1 MNISQQVIAC
11 LIGIDRSLI
20 GNGVKHSLEVI
31 SLFSDIEIHS
41 LSSGSIVEDWQIP
54 MNWIINNGSI
64 SDPDNGEEIVS
75 HRDSFL
81 RVVKH
86 SESFFGTISFEQLKK
101 HLFVGEEHIPYR
113 TSYYSKKWGFC
124 INNSEYVKLS
134 NKPFL
139 NINLDTIK
147 VQGEL
152 YYGEYLLRGISKK
165 EILITS
171 YICHPN
177 LVNDN
182 LSGIASLVQLMNFLG
197 ARESLNYSYR
207 FLIIP
212 ETIGS
217 ISWLANNKTNNIVF
231 GLNLHCM
238 SGVGPITFKKSPRN
252 HSLLNHLISEYSTCI
267 DTREFEPFGSDER
280 QFSTNASNL
289 DFGTLSRTPFGEFP
303 EYHKSSDSI
312 SNYNLECHKQIDNW
326 LSDFILKIDTI
337 DAFTRFDKKTKGE
350 IFLSKYNLYRS
361 IGGVGNGED
370 IKMKI
375 INWLLFLSQNS
386 FVSAQIVALKL
397 DVDIHLVNDVIKEL
411 VQKKL
416 LY

>member
-1 MNISQQVIAC
+1 MV
-11 LIGIDRSLI
+11 
-20 GNGVKHSLEVI
+20 
-31 SLFSDIEIHS
+31 
-41 LSSGSIVEDWQIP
+41 
-54 MNWIINNGSI
+54 
-64 SDPDNGEEIVS
+64 
-75 HRDSFL
+75 
-81 RVVKH
+81 
-86 SESFFGTISFEQLKK
+86 
-101 HLFVGEEHIPYR
+101 
-113 TSYYSKKWGFC
+113 
-124 INNSEYVKLS
+124 
-134 NKPFL
+134 
-139 NINLDTIK
+139 
-147 VQGEL
+147 
-152 YYGEYLLRGISKK
+152 
-165 EILITS
+165 
-171 YICHPN
+171 
-177 LVNDN
+177 
-182 LSGIASLVQLMNFLG
+182 LVQSHL
-197 ARESLNYSYR
+197 
-207 FLIIP
+207 
-212 ETIGS
+212 
-217 ISWLANNKTNNIVF
+217 
-231 GLNLHCM
+231 
-238 SGVGPITFKKSPRN
+238 KKSPRN
-252 HSLLNHLISEYSTCI
+252 HSLINHLISEYSTCI

>member
-1 MNISQQVIAC
+1 MNISKHIIAC
-11 LIGIDRSLI
+11 LIGIDRSLV
-20 GNGVKHSLEVI
+20 GNGVKHSLDVI
-31 SLFSDIEIHS
+31 SLFSEIKIHS
-41 LSSGSIVEDWQIP
+41 IPCGSLVEDWQIP

-64 SDPDNGEEIVS
+64 SDPDNGEIIVS

-86 SESFFGTISFEQLKK
+86 SESFSGIISFEKLKK
-101 HLFVGEEHIPYR
+101 HLFIGTEHIPYR

-124 INNSEYVKLS
+124 INKLEYVKLS

-139 NINLDTIK
+139 KINLDTIK
-147 VQGEL
+147 VKGNL
-152 YYGEYLLRGISKK
+152 FYGEYLLSGISKK

-182 LSGIASLVQLMNFLG
+182 LSGIASLVQLMNFLKTRG
-197 ARESLNYSYR
+197 SLNYSYR

-252 HSLLNHLISEYSTCI
+252 YSLINHLISEYSGGI
-267 DTREFEPFGSDER
+267 DTRDFEPFGSDER
-280 QFSTNASNL
+280 QFSTNAVNL
-289 DFGTLSRTPFGEFP
+289 DYGTLSRTPFGEFP

-312 SNYNLECHKQIDNW
+312 INYNLESHKQIDNW
-326 LSDFILKIDTI
+326 LADFILKIDTV
-337 DAFTRFDKKTKGE
+337 DSFTRFDKNTKGE

-361 IGGVGNGED
+361 IGGVGNNDD

-375 INWLLFLSQNS
+375 INWLLFLSQNN
-386 FVSAQIVALKL
+386 FVSAQIVASNLG
-397 DVDIHLVNDVIKEL
+397 VDLNIVNDVIKEL
-411 VQKKL
+411 LQKKL